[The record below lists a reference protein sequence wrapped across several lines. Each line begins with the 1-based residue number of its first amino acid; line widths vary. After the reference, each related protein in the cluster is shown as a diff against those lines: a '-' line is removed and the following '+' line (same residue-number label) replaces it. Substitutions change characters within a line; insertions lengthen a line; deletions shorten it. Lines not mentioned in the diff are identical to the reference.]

1 MKIQNKVI
9 IYIFFYGEGDKCKI
23 QIIGTGHHKNAI
35 TIELLFEF

>member
-9 IYIFFYGEGDKCKI
+9 IYFFYGEGDECEI